1 MSTSLTRRISFDAA
15 HRYWRA
21 DWSDDQNR
29 RVFGS
34 WATPNFHGH
43 EYVCDVTVSG
53 EVNSVTGMLVD
64 LGWLDRI
71 LKTQVHDRFDHR
83 EINLDVPEFADGL
96 LVPTCENLSRFIAE
110 CVQGAG
116 ALLVSVGP
124 AFATRPS
131 LCRTPLPTILP
142 AAPLGELAPGD

>member
-1 MSTSLTRRISFDAA
+1 MSTSLTRRVSFDAA

-110 CVQGAG
+110 CVQGALGLDLRVISVRVAEDETISATHRAEEFG
-116 ALLVSVGP
+116 AHGP
-124 AFATRPS
+124 
-131 LCRTPLPTILP
+131 
-142 AAPLGELAPGD
+142 